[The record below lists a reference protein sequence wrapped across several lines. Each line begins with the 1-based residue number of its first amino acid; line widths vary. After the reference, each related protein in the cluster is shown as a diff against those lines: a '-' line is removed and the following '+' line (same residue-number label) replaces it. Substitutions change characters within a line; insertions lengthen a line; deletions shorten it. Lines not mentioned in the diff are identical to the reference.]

1 VKARDSITIAF
12 NPVVGSTIG
21 ELAANFDI
29 VIGKTP
35 EDVSQLRR

>member
-12 NPVVGSTIG
+12 NPVEGSTVG

-35 EDVSQLRR
+35 EDSAQPRR